1 MSTSDIDYSD
11 LAADSAKHSLKRT
24 RQLFDRSASAA
35 FLPATIDADLLEAS
49 RARRIKTLYTQQHES
64 QPIKSKSSN
73 ALVVSTV
80 RDEEKGGASTVADAG
95 RALVRKEETETKKSQ
110 SSGGGILVVRHV

>member
-1 MSTSDIDYSD
+1 
-11 LAADSAKHSLKRT
+11 
-24 RQLFDRSASAA
+24 
-35 FLPATIDADLLEAS
+35 LLEAS

-64 QPIKSKSSN
+64 QPIKSKSSS

-110 SSGGGILVVRHV
+110 SSGGGILVVRHVQCIRLVSTTLERTPHTSLFLF

>member
-80 RDEEKGGASTVADAG
+80 RDEETGGASTAAG
-95 RALVRKEETETKKSQ
+95 RALVRTEETETKKSQ